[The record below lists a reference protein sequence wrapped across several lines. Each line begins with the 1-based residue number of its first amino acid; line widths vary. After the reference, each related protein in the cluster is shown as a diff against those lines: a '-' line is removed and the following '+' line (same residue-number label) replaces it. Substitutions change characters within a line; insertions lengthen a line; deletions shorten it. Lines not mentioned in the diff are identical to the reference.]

1 MTRQEQVAM
10 PQELLRF
17 SHDVELSVESEDVGR
32 ALRDA
37 RATGL
42 EPIRIEEE
50 ILNELPVKRFR

>member
-1 MTRQEQVAM
+1 M

-37 RATGL
+37 RATGF